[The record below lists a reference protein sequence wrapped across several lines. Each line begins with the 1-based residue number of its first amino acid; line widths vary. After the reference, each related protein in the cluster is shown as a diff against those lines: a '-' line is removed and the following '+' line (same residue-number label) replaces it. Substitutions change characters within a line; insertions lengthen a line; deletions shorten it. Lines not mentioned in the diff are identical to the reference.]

1 MKKETLWL
9 LAGAGVVAYLM
20 FQQQSSP
27 TTVSRVRF
35 RPYSPPH
42 AALNGIPGGT
52 GGYAEQ
58 GQGFGMEHRSRHA
71 YDG

>member
-1 MKKETLWL
+1 MKNQTMWL

-20 FQQQSSP
+20 MQQQTSS
-27 TTVSRVRF
+27 TVSRVRF

-42 AALNGIPGGT
+42 TMKGIPGGT

-58 GQGFGMEHRSRHA
+58 GQGFGMGNRARYG